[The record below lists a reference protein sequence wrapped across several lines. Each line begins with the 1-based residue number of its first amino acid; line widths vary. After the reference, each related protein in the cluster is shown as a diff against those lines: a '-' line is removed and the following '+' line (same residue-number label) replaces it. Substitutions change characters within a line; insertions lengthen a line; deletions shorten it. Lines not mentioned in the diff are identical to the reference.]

1 MIKTYFTSVHKSLN
15 SDPDLRVVRCRQGI
29 QRTMRNG
36 SETLK
41 GPRTRLIVG
50 TITDKTEDAFPQDSY
65 INIGYNGKARNTN

>member
-1 MIKTYFTSVHKSLN
+1 
-15 SDPDLRVVRCRQGI
+15 
-29 QRTMRNG
+29 MRNG